1 MLVQTILTWSNGKK
15 WKRVWRITNPKHYWR
30 QKNIQENKK
39 NKKKHH
45 MDSMTLF
52 TLEFCFRIIKTN
64 RIKRDR
70 IGRFDSCLEPA
81 GTGAL

>member
-1 MLVQTILTWSNGKK
+1 
-15 WKRVWRITNPKHYWR
+15 
-30 QKNIQENKK
+30 
-39 NKKKHH
+39 